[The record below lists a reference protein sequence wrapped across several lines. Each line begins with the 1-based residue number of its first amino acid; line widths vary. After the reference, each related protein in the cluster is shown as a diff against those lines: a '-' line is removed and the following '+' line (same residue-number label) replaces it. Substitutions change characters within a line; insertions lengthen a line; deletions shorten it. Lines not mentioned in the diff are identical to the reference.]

1 MGGDIACEINSIEH
15 LVSVEDWAIF
25 MRQGGK
31 KNGSTASSEEINAT
45 ESDGNEGKVPCPVC
59 GHLCAPGSG
68 LANHISKLNP

>member
-1 MGGDIACEINSIEH
+1 MGCDIASEINSIDH

-31 KNGSTASSEEINAT
+31 KNFSTAFPEEIDAK
-45 ESDGNEGKVPCPVC
+45 ESDGNEVKVPRPVC

-68 LANHISKLNP
+68 LANHISELNP